1 MYPPPSCSSHFV
13 KSLTVTKVEAWPVDL
28 PLTASFVVA
37 TGAMDV
43 AKNIYLR
50 VTLQGGAVGYGEIA
64 PFPEISGEDQATC
77 LAAFPAAAQ
86 VLLGQ
91 SAAQFR
97 SVAQQLLPVTQTFPA
112 LRCGLET
119 ALLDALCRSAG
130 LPLWGLWGGADI
142 RSRETDVT
150 LPIGHI
156 DAVVA
161 TARTWYQKG
170 FRILK
175 LKAGH
180 AVLDDI
186 RRIEA
191 VAAACPEAS
200 FVIDANQGYQLE
212 QARALLQAIARLHLP
227 VRVFEQPLHR
237 DQQEEMIVLKQ
248 ETSIPLA
255 ADESLRSLEDAR
267 QLIQQ
272 KAVDIF
278 NLKITKCGVIESVRI
293 AELARASGVRL
304 MIGGMV
310 ESRVAMGCSWSLVL
324 GLGGFEILDLD
335 MPLLLSIDPVQG
347 GYVYERAMLH
357 PWYEP
362 GLGMSINPDQAV
374 MVTVV

>member
-1 MYPPPSCSSHFV
+1 MN
-13 KSLTVTKVEAWPVDL
+13 SLTVKKVEAWPVDL

-43 AKNIYLR
+43 AKNIFIR
-50 VTLQGGAVGYGEIA
+50 VTLQDGSVGYGEVA
-64 PFPEISGEDQATC
+64 PFPDISGEDQATC
-77 LAAFPAAAQ
+77 LSALPAAAQ

-91 SAAQFR
+91 PATQFR
-97 SVAQQLLPVTQTFPA
+97 SVGQQLLAVTKDIPA

-119 ALLDALCRSAG
+119 ALLDALCHSLG
-130 LPLWGLWGGADI
+130 IPLWGLWGGADI
-142 RSRETDVT
+142 RARETDVT
-150 LPIGHI
+150 LPIGQI
-156 DAVVA
+156 DTVVA
-161 TARTWYQKG
+161 TARDWYQQG

-175 LKAGH
+175 MKVGH
-180 AVLDDI
+180 EVLDDI
-186 RRIEA
+186 RRVEA

-200 FVIDANQGYQLE
+200 FVIDANQGYYLE
-212 QARALLQAIARLHLP
+212 QAREFLLATERLHIP

-237 DQQEEMIVLKQ
+237 DHQEEMGILKQ
-248 ETSIPLA
+248 QTHIPLA

-267 QLIQQ
+267 QLIEQ

-310 ESRVAMGCSWSLVL
+310 ESRVAMGCSWSVVL

-335 MPLLLSIDPVQG
+335 MPLLLSIDPIQG
-347 GYVYERAMLH
+347 GYQYEGAMLQ
-357 PWYEP
+357 PWHEP
-362 GLGMSINPDQAV
+362 GLGMSINPDPTS
-374 MVTVV
+374 MVTIE